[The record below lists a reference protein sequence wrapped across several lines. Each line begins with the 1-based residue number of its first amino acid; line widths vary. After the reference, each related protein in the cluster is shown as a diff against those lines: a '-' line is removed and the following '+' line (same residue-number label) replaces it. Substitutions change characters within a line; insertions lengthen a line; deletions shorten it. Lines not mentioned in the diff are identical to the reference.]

1 MLIMRRPSHVIIYPV
16 NMKRFNSVQNIVGCC
31 VGYTDTWAHFIRNPE
46 EVEWPLHIPMTKAAV
61 RAMDTLQTYAY
72 KHLKIQVSTFAFAVP
87 RSFKSFVYL
96 LYYMKILQI
105 E

>member
-1 MLIMRRPSHVIIYPV
+1 
-16 NMKRFNSVQNIVGCC
+16 

-61 RAMDTLQTYAY
+61 RAMDTLQTYAC

-87 RSFKSFVYL
+87 RSFKTFVYL
-96 LYYMKILQI
+96 LYYMKILQV